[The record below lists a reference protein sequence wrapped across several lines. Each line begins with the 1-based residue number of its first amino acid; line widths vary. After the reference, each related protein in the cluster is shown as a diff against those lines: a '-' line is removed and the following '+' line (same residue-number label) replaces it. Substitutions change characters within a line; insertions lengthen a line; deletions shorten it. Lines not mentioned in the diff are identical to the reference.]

1 MKRKILIVILGLIF
15 LYCIGGVIYSV
26 LIKNSDTNESDE
38 KSSILKIDGYDY
50 KIDENV
56 VSSIYKDEFNILKTN
71 LENEDVNIDEY
82 VKSVAKLYI
91 IDLYSMQSKINKYD
105 ITASQYVSKSAR
117 DNFELKVS
125 ETLYKYILDNSNG
138 NRNQELPLVTEIF
151 IDSVETGTYI
161 VGDISYDS
169 YVVDIKWIYE
179 KDLGYD
185 AESLVTLINEDGL
198 ISVVE
203 QKEKEVLDN

>member
-26 LIKNSDTNESDE
+26 LIKNSGTNESDD
-38 KSSILKIDGYDY
+38 KSSILKINGYDY

-56 VSSIYKDEFNILKTN
+56 VSSLYKDEFNILKTN
-71 LENEDVNIDEY
+71 LENEDVSIDEY

-151 IDSVETGTYI
+151 IDSVENGTYI
-161 VGDISYDS
+161 VDDISYDS